1 MDRRSIKPI
10 VFLMLG
16 MVALVIAALMP
27 TLAFAQ
33 SSHAL
38 RQIKLLPDLSLPEL
52 KEVRLR
58 DGGFRV
64 GPDTRILV
72 EFGHQSE
79 DRIAA
84 ETLAEKISDD
94 AGLKL
99 DIVGERP
106 GHKRQGG
113 AIVLA
118 RLEDRR
124 VRRFLASKGLNADG
138 AIGAQGYLLFS
149 DSSHLIVA
157 ANTGQGLF
165 AGVQTLRELLRPDGK
180 NLICPAVAI
189 RDWPGVPLPAIRP
202 GISKSQAICRCI
214 SAVRR
219 RALRCSP

>member
-1 MDRRSIKPI
+1 MNQRSVDFF
-10 VFLMLG
+10 VF
-16 MVALVIAALMP
+16 VALVVLALMP
-27 TLAFAQ
+27 GTAGAQ
-33 SSHAL
+33 SSHAG
-38 RQIKLLPDLSLPEL
+38 REIKLLPDLSLPEL

-72 EFGHQSE
+72 ELGHQSE

-99 DIVGERP
+99 DIVGQKPRRR
-106 GHKRQGG
+106 RQDG

-118 RLEDRR
+118 RLQDRK
-124 VRRFLASKGLNADG
+124 VRRFLASKGLNADNS
-138 AIGAQGYLLFS
+138 IGDQGYLLFS
-149 DSSHLIVA
+149 DRSHLIVA

-165 AGVQTLRELLRPDGK
+165 AGVQTLRELLRAEGR

-189 RDWPGVPLPAIRP
+189 RDWPGVQLPGIRP
-202 GISKSQAICRCI
+202 GVS
-214 SAVRR
+214 
-219 RALRCSP
+219 